1 MWGGPARFTRGG
13 LRHPE
18 TARPAG
24 EGLRIAASDGPK
36 TMRYDLCAIRA
47 ESGVSLLSLSKQREG
62 CFGPLLAWLLG
73 GRFNH

>member
-1 MWGGPARFTRGG
+1 
-13 LRHPE
+13 
-18 TARPAG
+18 
-24 EGLRIAASDGPK
+24 
-36 TMRYDLCAIRA
+36 MRYDLCAIRA